1 MIFLLSSQSGRGD
14 LCLAG
19 RGSLGVEGGGGGA
32 FEDEAVVDGSMFI
45 SC

>member
-19 RGSLGVEGGGGGA
+19 RGSLGVEGGGGA
-32 FEDEAVVDGSMFI
+32 FEDEAVVDGSMFM